1 MVRDWEGKRD
11 HLVRWDV
18 VCKPKA
24 IGGLGFGN
32 ISLRNL
38 ALLGNGYG
46 DGHIVVLGKLLHKS
60 FKSFPCLLGFPS
72 KFVWNSQVPFKVKS
86 FVWLVA
92 HKKQLILILERHTA
106 DERRDCLDDHC
117 FKGGYGGA
125 ESGTQSL
132 GRQGLDG
139 AQEPRG
145 HVFEAR
151 DPCGSVVSEV
161 LLDTGCEVGEGGE
174 VGSSGLL
181 KGSGFS
187 VEAQV
192 TKQWRCNSAVGKG
205 KELLPASV
213 SVCSRVAF
221 TDESLVA
228 EANRFSGS
236 SSLSPLGSLDSECR
250 LLKMLLQDGNLLEF
264 SGSAANGTSG
274 KELVVMT
281 EELEPGCNSVG
292 EDLVSL
298 PGKGKEHWGV
308 TTHFVRM
315 PSRFKFLV
323 KEMGCS
329 WVQGELCCASG
340 GVSLFLGSL
349 ESLIGSVQISGGVVD
364 VRGVGGCLRV
374 YLVAFLYTMCVL

>member
-1 MVRDWEGKRD
+1 MG
-11 HLVRWDV
+11 
-18 VCKPKA
+18 A
-24 IGGLGFGN
+24 
-32 ISLRNL
+32 LRE
-38 ALLGNGYG
+38 
-46 DGHIVVLGKLLHKS
+46 
-60 FKSFPCLLGFPS
+60 
-72 KFVWNSQVPFKVKS
+72 
-86 FVWLVA
+86 A
-92 HKKQLILILERHTA
+92 H
-106 DERRDCLDDHC
+106 
-117 FKGGYGGA
+117 
-125 ESGTQSL
+125 
-132 GRQGLDG
+132 
-139 AQEPRG
+139 
-145 HVFEAR
+145 
-151 DPCGSVVSEV
+151 VSMD
-161 LLDTGCEVGEGGE
+161 LSRGE

-250 LLKMLLQDGNLLEF
+250 LLKMLLQDVNLLEF

-298 PGKGKEHWGV
+298 PSKLLNFSNYLEMPVAGCEKEISSLLRKLESKKGHGV
-308 TTHFVRM
+308 KV
-315 PSRFKFLV
+315 
-323 KEMGCS
+323 
-329 WVQGELCCASG
+329 SG
-340 GVSLFLGSL
+340 GKRILPSSSHFEREIRML
-349 ESLIGSVQISGGVVD
+349 ECSVNYKSSPLTS
-364 VRGVGGCLRV
+364 RGRERSTGESPLT
-374 YLVAFLYTMCVL
+374 L